1 MNNQNRTHTQT
12 MFAGAKK
19 TNPFAKAIAAA
30 IVIGVTL
37 LLVSGITQAQS
48 VAGRI
53 AFGIDAGGN
62 KYYGNYTDNQF
73 AFHGDA
79 FIRWNI
85 LDFLSLHAAYNG
97 GQLRYKATAAEIAYE
112 NSLPG
117 GPFAGALGSLNH
129 TRVGGWDLMLSY
141 NVFPEETF
149 VPYVIAGIEALNF
162 QPNNANDVPLGNNG
176 QNANYSR
183 NVLGGVIGVGF
194 EMYISDKVTFNGK
207 VLMHLTGTDWL
218 DDYSDATNPS
228 NTIRQDAFLT
238 FGLGF
243 SYYIFAPPLPVKADH
258 DGDRNNTTN
267 ITNVYNTN
275 IIKGDTIVI
284 RETDT
289 IYRTKVVKGTI
300 YNFPGTLFIVNTD
313 EFNTNVPGNLQNLHN
328 IKTLV
333 NQCPNLKVE
342 IQGHASHEGTVA
354 RNQELSDMRARKIK
368 NWLIEQGV
376 NPNKIASA
384 VGLGTSDDAV
394 SEPTDSTPSQL
405 EAARILNRRIA
416 VKVVDDCN

>member
-1 MNNQNRTHTQT
+1 MNNQEKTHTQM

-30 IVIGVTL
+30 IVIGLTM
-37 LLVSGITQAQS
+37 LLVSGIVQAQS

-85 LDFLSLHAAYNG
+85 LDWLSLHAAYNG
-97 GQLRYKATAAEIAYE
+97 GQLRYKASTTGSIANE
-112 NSLPG
+112 LSEFPNSSASPG
-117 GPFAGALGSLNH
+117 IDGTINH

-141 NVFPEETF
+141 NVFPEESF
-149 VPYVIAGIEALNF
+149 VPYFIAGIEALNF
-162 QPNNANDVPLGNNG
+162 EPNDANDQNLRGNSI
-176 QNANYSR
+176 AAYSK
-183 NVLGGVIGVGF
+183 NVLGGVLGVGF
-194 EMYISDKVTFNGK
+194 EMYINDKITFNGK
-207 VLMHLTGTDWL
+207 VLLHLTGTDWI
-218 DDYSDATNPS
+218 DDYSNPNS
-228 NTIRQDAFLT
+228 YRQDAFLT
-238 FGLGF
+238 MGLGF
-243 SYYIFAPPLPVKADH
+243 SYYIFAPPLPVKADR

-275 IIKGDTIVI
+275 IVRYDTVLVMQ
-284 RETDT
+284 TDT
-289 IYRTKVVKGTI
+289 VYREKVRKNTI

-313 EFNTNVPGNLQNLHN
+313 EFNSNVPDNQQNLRN

-333 NQCPNLKVE
+333 NQCPELKVE

-354 RNQELSDMRARKIK
+354 RNQDLSDMRARKIK
-368 NWLIEQGV
+368 RWLVEQGV
-376 NPNKIASA
+376 DESKIVSL

-394 SEPTDSTPSQL
+394 NEPTNSSPAQL
-405 EAARILNRRIA
+405 EAARVLNRRIA
-416 VKVVDDCN
+416 VKVVEGCQ

>member
-1 MNNQNRTHTQT
+1 MKTQYT
-12 MFAGAKK
+12 IIRSF
-19 TNPFAKAIAAA
+19 AIA
-30 IVIGVTL
+30 ITL
-37 LLVSGITQAQS
+37 LLSLGTSNAQS

-62 KYYGNYTDNQF
+62 KYYGNFTDNQF

-97 GQLRYKATAAEIAYE
+97 GQLKYKATTAGSIASELSAYPT
-112 NSLPG
+112 STASPG
-117 GPFAGALGSLNH
+117 VDGTVNH

-141 NVFPEETF
+141 NVFPDETF

-162 QPNNANDVPLGNNG
+162 EPNDANDKNLRGN
-176 QNANYSR
+176 ATAAYSK
-183 NVLGGVIGVGF
+183 NVVSFVMGVGF

-207 VLMHLTGTDWL
+207 GLIHLAGTDYL
-218 DDYSDATNPS
+218 DDYSTSPTGDATH
-228 NTIRQDAFLT
+228 DAFLT
-238 FGLGF
+238 MGLGF
-243 SYYIFAPPLPVKADH
+243 SYYIFAPMLPAKAD
-258 DGDRNNTTN
+258 DDRGNRTNNTTN

-275 IIKGDTIVI
+275 IIKGDTVVI

-289 IYRTKVVKGTI
+289 VYREKVKKNTI

-313 EFNTNVPGNLQNLHN
+313 EFNTNVPGNVQNLRN

-333 NQCPNLKVE
+333 NQCPGLKVE
-342 IQGHASHEGTVA
+342 IQGHASHEGTVT
-354 RNQELSDMRARKIK
+354 RNQELSEMRARKIK
-368 NWLIEQGV
+368 QWLIDQGV
-376 NPNKIASA
+376 SSSKIATT

-394 SEPTDSTPSQL
+394 NEPTNSTPEQL
-405 EAARILNRRIA
+405 EAARTLNRRIA
-416 VKVVDDCN
+416 VKVVEGCE

>member
-1 MNNQNRTHTQT
+1 MQT
-12 MFAGAKK
+12 MFAGVKK

-30 IVIGVTL
+30 IVIGLTL
-37 LLVSGITQAQS
+37 LLASGSIRAQS

-53 AFGIDAGGN
+53 AFGIDGGAN
-62 KYYGNYTDNQF
+62 KYYGNFTDNQF

-97 GQLRYKATAAEIAYE
+97 GQLRYKATKAEVAYE

-117 GPFAGALGSLNH
+117 GPYAGDVGSLNH

-149 VPYVIAGIEALNF
+149 VPYFIAGIEALNF
-162 QPNNANDVPLGNNG
+162 EPKNASDNSLGNNANAV
-176 QNANYSR
+176 YSK
-183 NVLGGVIGVGF
+183 NVIGGVVGVGF
-194 EMYISDKVTFNGK
+194 EMYISPKITFNGK

-218 DDYSDATNPS
+218 DDYSDATNPA

-243 SYYIFAPPLPVKADH
+243 SYYIFAPTTPDKVSD
-258 DGDRNNTTN
+258 DRSNNTTN
-267 ITNVYNTN
+267 ITNVYNTTN
-275 IIKGDTIVI
+275 IIKYDTVVVMQ
-284 RETDT
+284 TDT
-289 IYRTKVVKGTI
+289 VYRTKILKNTI

-313 EFNTNVPGNLQNLHN
+313 EFNTNVGDNMQNLRN

-333 NQCPNLKVE
+333 NQCPELKVE
-342 IQGHASHEGTVA
+342 IQGHASHEGTVE

-368 NWLIEQGV
+368 RWLVDQGV
-376 NPNKIASA
+376 DQSKIVSV

-394 SEPTDSTPSQL
+394 VEPTNSTPGQL
-405 EAARILNRRIA
+405 EAARVLNRRIA
-416 VKVVDDCN
+416 VKVMEGCK